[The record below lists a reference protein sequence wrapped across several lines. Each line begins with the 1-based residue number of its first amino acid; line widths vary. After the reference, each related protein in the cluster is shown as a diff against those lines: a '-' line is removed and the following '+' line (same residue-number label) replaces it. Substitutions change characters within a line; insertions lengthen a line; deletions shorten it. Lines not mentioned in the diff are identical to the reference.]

1 VSIYYSL
8 PFQEGGSDSLKDED
22 EKEPILKSSSMPR
35 SVCRELVLAIV
46 QSLPG
51 ELIDQDTLG
60 KVSDLNTVRYSMAD
74 SEIDVPFGDG
84 LVG

>member
-1 VSIYYSL
+1 
-8 PFQEGGSDSLKDED
+8 
-22 EKEPILKSSSMPR
+22 MPR

-60 KVSDLNTVRYSMAD
+60 KVSRSHIIRSTKAD
-74 SEIDVPFGDG
+74 SVSDVPFGNRLIG
-84 LVG
+84 